1 MAKVNNTGRC
11 GRLVIFEGTDGSGK
25 TTFAKEYAKEHGARY
40 VHFPALPRVNKG
52 LGRMYVEAM
61 LPALLGYQDVVFDR
75 CWLSELPYGVAYREG
90 YDRLGIASRRMLE
103 RLAMRCNAVVIRC
116 NPGWE
121 NVKKNYMSRKHLE
134 MLDNV
139 EQLQEVYNGYMS
151 MSTHLPVIEFN
162 YTVDQY
168 SDIDQV
174 IDHHFLGCL
183 NSAQH
188 PLELKSAGNWLADV
202 VLVGE
207 NFAERK
213 DQDPWYQ
220 WPFASFSNEGCSQ
233 WLTQQL
239 ERGGIHEMNLLW
251 VNADQD
257 LALVQ
262 KLGVPR
268 KSYIALGR
276 TAEAK
281 LREMVGD
288 PFVMPH
294 PQSFKRFN
302 YKQPY
307 PLIGQLQKLLA

>member
-1 MAKVNNTGRC
+1 MAEINTGRSA
-11 GRLVIFEGTDGSGK
+11 RLIIFEGPDGSGK
-25 TTFAKEYAKEHGARY
+25 SSFAKEYAAKHGAQY

-75 CWLSELPYGVAYREG
+75 CWLSELPYGVAFREG
-90 YDRLGIASRRMLE
+90 YDRLGVASRRMLE
-103 RLAMRCNAVVIRC
+103 RLALRCNAVVIRC

-121 NVKKNYMSRKHLE
+121 LVKTNYMARKHLE

-139 EQLQEVYNGYMS
+139 EQLQEVYNGYMA
-151 MSTHLPVIEFN
+151 MNTALRTVEFN

-168 SDIDQV
+168 SDIEE
-174 IDHHFLGCL
+174 IIEHHFLGSL

-188 PLELKSAGNWLADV
+188 PLELKSAGSWLADV

-239 ERGGIHEMNLLW
+239 ERGHIAENQLLW

-257 LALVQ
+257 LTVLQ
-262 KLGVPR
+262 KAGVSHR
-268 KSYIALGR
+268 HYIALGR

-281 LREMVGD
+281 LREVIGKPD
-288 PFVMPH
+288 VMPH

-307 PLIGQLQKLLA
+307 PLIPHLHKLFE